1 MREARAALGPGRELI
16 PNAFPPPFHRA
27 SGMHYEKVAPL
38 VDGLSVKLYTM
49 HWPMMLKFWSEGRD
63 AAFFSKAQQWM
74 RIADPGHY
82 QSPADCRYPEPDE
95 PHAATEAAMA
105 AKIRQARREAGR
117 TPVYALAH
125 GYGPAADF
133 RRRLRVAWQ
142 SSGGR
147 VWINRYGYL
156 SNEKLDIIREVCV

>member
-1 MREARAALGPGRELI
+1 
-16 PNAFPPPFHRA
+16 
-27 SGMHYEKVAPL
+27 
-38 VDGLSVKLYTM
+38 
-49 HWPMMLKFWSEGRD
+49 
-63 AAFFSKAQQWM
+63 
-74 RIADPGHY
+74 
-82 QSPADCRYPEPDE
+82 
-95 PHAATEAAMA
+95 MA